1 MAPTATAVTLWQFGP
16 FRLLQGDSTL
26 PLQPLGTASDGSATT
41 YLYQATNPKLITT
54 DQSGFT
60 TTTTP
65 PRASRTIIASAS
77 GWVEPWGT
85 TWAIA
90 CNFVNSDFGQC
101 LNINHTST
109 VTANSGVPTQV
120 VLAVQPTSTPVLGT
134 TTPPES
140 TNTVPIPTSI
150 PIHDGNQ
157 PGRRS
162 VGAIVGGVVG
172 GFAAIAILLTLFF
185 FWRRRRLRGIHQ
197 EVSPMAYDPII
208 EGFDNSARPGLERA
222 TTYDTAEAGLSTSYY
237 ARSQLESTATNPP
250 SRVASNSAASPQAA
264 QRNPVKVRRT
274 EASLGNRGGAPSQTA
289 DIPTSELVATL
300 LQRLEDRERWV
311 EQPPPV
317 YET

>member
-1 MAPTATAVTLWQFGP
+1 MAPTATTVTLWQFGTL
-16 FRLLQGDSTL
+16 RLLPGDSTL

-41 YLYQATNPKLITT
+41 YLYQVTNPKLITT
-54 DQSGFT
+54 DQSGFAT
-60 TTTTP
+60 TTTE
-65 PRASRTIIASAS
+65 SRTIIASAS

-120 VLAVQPTSTPVLGT
+120 VLAVQTTSTPVLGT

-140 TNTVPIPTSI
+140 TNTVPIP

-162 VGAIVGGVVG
+162 MGAIVGETAT
-172 GFAAIAILLTLFF
+172 AA
-185 FWRRRRLRGIHQ
+185 GIHQ

-208 EGFDNSARPGLERA
+208 EGFDQSARPGLERA
-222 TTYDTAEAGLSTSYY
+222 TTYDTAEAGLPTSYY
-237 ARSQLESTATNPP
+237 ARSQLESTATTL
-250 SRVASNSAASPQAA
+250 RLASPVTV
-264 QRNPVKVRRT
+264 QRHRRLHKGILR
-274 EASLGNRGGAPSQTA
+274 AWGIGVALRPRQQIYLRRNWSRLSSRG
-289 DIPTSELVATL
+289 
-300 LQRLEDRERWV
+300 
-311 EQPPPV
+311 
-317 YET
+317 